1 MEQAEEEVEE
11 VAGEA
16 AGTATDPAAE
26 VDVTAKE
33 DGEGELDEVPSRG
46 LLLPPAFEPLPVTEQ
61 AGKLPPPAPEDA
73 LKENIKLLEEDLLL
87 RPLSLLK
94 PEGKNLLSTGLAEPA
109 TKSIALC

>member
-1 MEQAEEEVEE
+1 MEHAEEEVEE

-73 LKENIKLLEEDLLL
+73 LKENMKLLEEDLLL
-87 RPLSLLK
+87 SVLK
-94 PEGKNLLSTGLAEPA
+94 PDGKNLLSTGLAEPA

>member
-73 LKENIKLLEEDLLL
+73 LKENMKLLEEDLLL
-87 RPLSLLK
+87 SVLK
-94 PEGKNLLSTGLAEPA
+94 PDGKNLLSTGLAEPA

>member
-1 MEQAEEEVEE
+1 VEQAEEEVEE

-73 LKENIKLLEEDLLL
+73 LKENMKLLEEDLLL
-87 RPLSLLK
+87 SVLK
-94 PEGKNLLSTGLAEPA
+94 PDGKNLLSTGLAEPA